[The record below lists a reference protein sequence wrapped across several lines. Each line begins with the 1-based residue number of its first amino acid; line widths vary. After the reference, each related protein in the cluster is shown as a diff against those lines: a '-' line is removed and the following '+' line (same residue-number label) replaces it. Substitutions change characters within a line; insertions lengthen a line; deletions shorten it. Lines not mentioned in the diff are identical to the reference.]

1 MAIGGLNPLFY
12 SHKFTIFIPKGKTV
26 GRDGDFW
33 RGDYGISAN
42 FCTFA
47 SVKTKFAIIS
57 VLAVLLWACS
67 PVKHVPDGQ
76 YLLDKV
82 DIKIETDSGGHT
94 IAEGADLVNFLRQQ
108 PNHKVLGFAKLQL
121 ATYSLSGKDT
131 TKWYNRWLRRLGQ
144 PPVIYDSL
152 LTELSAR
159 QLRQAVINRGFM
171 STQVSVDTVLDDR
184 SKRAHVTYTI
194 HPGQPHVIKTLDY
207 EIEDPAIGALI
218 VADTTERVIGPGDV
232 FNRNIL
238 DSERTRIT
246 HMLRNNGYYS
256 FNNEYIT
263 FTADTVSGSKELQ
276 LTMHVQPPRQ
286 GAKEAEI
293 PAEHVPYSVRNIY
306 FVVSSPTNDAASVNF
321 HFEDTDTVRYKDIT
335 VLYCNPDHF
344 IKPDILEEKCHLEA
358 GEPFN
363 ASKIERTYESLSQ
376 LGILKFINIDMK
388 PLGMIDGRMWM
399 DAYILITRNKKQSIA
414 VELEGTNSEGDLGFG
429 VGLTYQHRNIFHRS
443 EQLSAKIRASYES
456 LSGNLDGLI
465 NDNYTE
471 VGAEVGLTFPKLEA
485 PFLSK
490 SFKLR
495 SRASTEF
502 TISTNYQE
510 RPEYTRVIAGAA
522 WKYKWTSPS
531 VRYRGYN
538 VRRTFDLVD
547 INYVYLPHSTIDF
560 IDQIAPQNPLL
571 RYSYEDH
578 FIMRMGYSYY
588 RTNRRIPTGKENS
601 FTIQPSV
608 STIRLSAEM
617 AGNLLYGFSNMV
629 GQKKS
634 DGAYKIFGIQYAQ
647 YVKGEAD
654 FTHVANL
661 NSRNALAFHAG
672 FGVGY
677 PYGNS
682 SMIPFEKRF
691 YAGGA
696 NSVRGWGVRTLG
708 PGSYESKNN
717 VINFINQCGDIML
730 NLSMEYRMRLFWV
743 FEGALFID
751 AGNIWTI
758 KKYPTQ
764 PGGEFRFNKFYKQI
778 AAGYGVGLRMDFTYF
793 LLRLDLGMKAHD
805 PAENAEPWPLIHPNW
820 HRDATFHF
828 AVGYPF

>member
-1 MAIGGLNPLFY
+1 M
-12 SHKFTIFIPKGKTV
+12 
-26 GRDGDFW
+26 
-33 RGDYGISAN
+33 
-42 FCTFA
+42 
-47 SVKTKFAIIS
+47 
-57 VLAVLLWACS
+57 
-67 PVKHVPDGQ
+67 PDGQ

-82 DIKIETDSGGHT
+82 DININTDSAGAYA
-94 IAEGADLVNFLRQQ
+94 AEGADLINFLRQQ

-121 ATYSLSGKDT
+121 STYSLSGKDT

-171 STQVSVDTVLDDR
+171 DAQVSIDTVLNAQK
-184 SKRAHVTYTI
+184 KRAQITYNIT
-194 HPGQPHVIKTLDY
+194 PGQPHVISAFNYQIDNP
-207 EIEDPAIGALI
+207 EISNLI
-218 VADTTERVIGPGDV
+218 VADSANRVIGPGDV
-232 FNRNIL
+232 FNRNTL
-238 DSERTRIT
+238 DSERSRIT
-246 HMLRNNGYYS
+246 QMLRNNGYYS

-263 FTADTVSGSKELQ
+263 FVADTVAGSKQ
-276 LTMHVQPPRQ
+276 LALSMHVQPPRQ
-286 GAKEAEI
+286 ASNATQV
-293 PAEHVPYSVRNIY
+293 PADHVPYSVRNIY
-306 FVVSSPTNDAASVNF
+306 FVVSSPTNDAASVDFNF
-321 HFEDTDTVRYKDIT
+321 TGADTVYYKDIA
-335 VLYCNPDHF
+335 VLYCTLDRF
-344 IKPDILEEKCHLEA
+344 IKPDILEEKCHLQP
-358 GEPFN
+358 GKPFN
-363 ASKIERTYESLSQ
+363 ASDIERTYESLSQ

-388 PLGMIDGRMWM
+388 QLGMVDGRMWM
-399 DAYILITRNKKQSIA
+399 DAYILLTRNKKQSIA
-414 VELEGTNSEGDLGFG
+414 VEVEGTNSEGDLGFG

-443 EQLSAKIRASYES
+443 ELLTAKIRGSYES
-456 LSGNLDGLI
+456 LSGNLEDLI
-465 NDNYTE
+465 NDKYTE
-471 VGAEVGLTFPKLEA
+471 VAAEVGLTFPKLEA
-485 PFLSK
+485 PFVSK
-490 SFKLR
+490 EFKLR

-502 TISTNYQE
+502 TVSANYQE

-531 VRYRGYN
+531 TRWRGYN
-538 VRRTFDLVD
+538 VRRTFDLIDV
-547 INYVYLPHSTIDF
+547 NYVYLPHSTLNF
-560 IDQIAPQNPLL
+560 IEQIAPENPLL

-608 STIRLSAEM
+608 STLRLSAET
-617 AGNLLYGFSNMV
+617 AGNVLYGLSNAL

-634 DGAYKIFGIQYAQ
+634 DGAYKVFGIQYAQ

-654 FTHVANL
+654 YTHVANL
-661 NSRNALAFHAG
+661 NARNALAFHAG
-672 FGVGY
+672 FGIGY

-717 VINFINQCGDIML
+717 VLNFINQCGDIML
-730 NLSMEYRMRLFWV
+730 NLSMEYRFRLFWV
-743 FEGALFID
+743 FEGAMFID

-764 PGGEFRFNKFYKQI
+764 PNGEFRFDKFYKQI
-778 AAGYGVGLRMDFTYF
+778 AAGYGIGLRMDFTYF

-805 PAENAEPWPLIHPNW
+805 PALNAEPWPLIHPNW